1 MPVAFVRAFLSELP
15 RGRQMSGADK
25 GTMAHEVGLGA
36 IAQDDRD
43 MERLGKVQQLKVRV
57 L

>member
-1 MPVAFVRAFLSELP
+1 
-15 RGRQMSGADK
+15 
-25 GTMAHEVGLGA
+25 MAHEVGLGA

>member
-1 MPVAFVRAFLSELP
+1 
-15 RGRQMSGADK
+15 MSGADK